1 MADKQPIPREQ
12 HGSSWPEIIRFFHS
26 DLRNR
31 LAKLPLP
38 FRSEIIEIRCR
49 VNRPVELNCGKR
61 HVFLT
66 EDGGVTDDF
75 REAGVMSID
84 ELRKLI
90 SALTTGSYYA
100 LEAEIAQGYIGL
112 PGGHRVGFA
121 GRVVQN
127 AGKIQTIQHISSVN
141 FRIARR
147 VAGIA
152 RPLLPLLWKDGRF
165 LKTLIISPPAAGK
178 TTLLREI
185 IREFSYGVS
194 QLNIPGHHIGVV
206 DERSELA
213 GSYLGVPQL
222 DLGPRSDILD
232 ACPKEEGVYLLLRSM
247 NPQIIATDEVGRE
260 KDQQII
266 ADIINAGVSFIT
278 TAHARNLTEAMFR
291 PGLRRILENGS
302 IERLITLSNRFG
314 PGTLESVKAGAAGP
328 ELWLQSQN
336 GGEHRD

>member
-1 MADKQPIPREQ
+1 MVDKQSANLKKDGPNWQ
-12 HGSSWPEIIRFFHS
+12 EIIRFFHS

-31 LAKLPLP
+31 LAKLPL
-38 FRSEIIEIRCR
+38 SVQAEVIEIRCR
-49 VNRPVELNCGKR
+49 INRPLELNCGTR
-61 HVFLT
+61 HFFMT
-66 EDGGVTDDF
+66 DGGGVTDDLE
-75 REAGVMSID
+75 RAWVMSGD
-84 ELRKLI
+84 ELRKMV

-100 LEAEIAQGYIGL
+100 LEAEIIQGYISL

-121 GRVVQN
+121 GRVVHQ
-127 AGKIQTIQHISSVN
+127 AGKIQTIQYISSIN

-178 TTLLREI
+178 TTMLREI
-185 IREFSYGVS
+185 IREFSYGAP
-194 QLNIPGHHIGVV
+194 QLGIPGQHIGVV

-247 NPQIIATDEVGRE
+247 NPQIIATDEMGRE

-266 ADIINAGVSFIT
+266 ADIMNAGVSFIT
-278 TAHARNLTEAMFR
+278 TAHARNLTEAMVR

-302 IERLITLSNRFG
+302 VERLITLSNRLG
-314 PGTLESVKAGAAGP
+314 PGTLESVKAGVAGA
-328 ELWLQSQN
+328 ELLTPFQD
-336 GGEHRD
+336 GGNQHE